1 MKTQK
6 LFNSLLIAGLLSIPA
21 LSMAAMDGKGSG
33 DMDKTK
39 AMSKDHDMMRDKT
52 MTHDAVMDRDQ
63 KHDQDMTKDRLKDG
77 SGIYG
82 SKIMND
88 DEIKQLRAEMSEA
101 KTKEERLKIQAQ
113 HREEMTIR
121 AKEQNVEL
129 ADEE

>member
-6 LFNSLLIAGLLSIPA
+6 LFNGLLIAGLLSIPA
-21 LSMAAMDGKGSG
+21 VSMAGMDGKGSG

-39 AMSKDHDMMRDKT
+39 TMSKDHDMMRNKT
-52 MTHDAVMDRDQ
+52 MSHDAVMDRDQ
-63 KHDQDMTKDRLKDG
+63 MRDKDMTKDRLQDG

-88 DEIKQLRAEMSEA
+88 DEIKQFRLEMSEA
-101 KTKEERLKIQAQ
+101 KTKEERLKIQAK
-113 HREEMTIR
+113 HREAMKIR